1 MLRYMPYGPNLY
13 WRRQIARVGP
23 RIIVATR
30 LIGRWYWV
38 NQRGLMVC
46 NNPPSWWK

>member
-1 MLRYMPYGPNLY
+1 MLRRLPYGPNLY

-38 NQRGLMVC
+38 TQRGLMV
-46 NNPPSWWK
+46 STGSGKEWQ